1 MKIGI
6 DTLKTL
12 ITGAARFKEENGTLI
27 PLRFT
32 EAQEQMYFESDRGFY
47 NKTFST
53 AGVKAEFFTNSS
65 SLTLTAEAS
74 PSSSRYFFAFDVCVD
89 GTLTK
94 TLRSSLQNE
103 DGTVEKCRVLRES
116 VSLGGGEKRVS
127 VFFPWS
133 VAIRLVSL
141 EIDDGCFVIP
151 APRKYK
157 MLSFGDSI
165 THGYDAQNPSRAYAT
180 ALATALDADLCNKG
194 IGGEVFRPAL
204 AALKDDFIPDVIT
217 VAYGTNDW
225 SKTASREIFE
235 RDSRQFFT
243 ILASLY
249 PNARIIA
256 LAPIWRVG
264 IEKVTVLGAFSNI
277 ARQLHAIAEN
287 IPNMQVIDCI
297 DFLPKTPEI
306 FSDLKIHPSDE
317 GFDHYTK
324 GIVDKLKV
332 ES

>member
-12 ITGAARFKEENGTLI
+12 ITGAVRFKEENGTLI

-32 EAQEQMYFESDRGFY
+32 EAQEQMYFESNRGFY

-180 ALATALDADLCNKG
+180 ALATALDADPCNKG

-204 AALKDDFIPDVIT
+204 AALKDDFVPDVIT

-225 SKTASREIFE
+225 STTSRETFLKNSAE
-235 RDSRQFFT
+235 FYNN
-243 ILASLY
+243 L
-249 PNARIIA
+249 ARIYPTSSIIA
-256 LAPIWRVG
+256 FAPIWRADF
-264 IEKVTVLGAFSNI
+264 EKQTPNGRFSS
-277 ARQLHAIAEN
+277 IAEQLYS
-287 IPNMQVIDCI
+287 IAQTVPNMTVIDCF
-297 DFLPKTPEI
+297 DFVPKRTEL
-306 FSDLKIHPSDE
+306 FSDKRLHPNDE

-324 GIVDKLKV
+324 GVVDKLKV